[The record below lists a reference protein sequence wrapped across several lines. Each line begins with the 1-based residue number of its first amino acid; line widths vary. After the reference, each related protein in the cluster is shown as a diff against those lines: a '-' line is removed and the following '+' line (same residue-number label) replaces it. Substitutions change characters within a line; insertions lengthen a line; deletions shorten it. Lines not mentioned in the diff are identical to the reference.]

1 MRPKEGAFYVWTVK
15 EVQQLLP
22 ESVHGATEPLTS
34 GQLLM
39 KHYGLTEAGNISPN
53 QVRIP
58 GDTGGVLKPDRRA
71 GEWTLSDKGCFP
83 QDPKGELQGQNVLT
97 VRYSLELTAARF
109 GLDVE
114 AIRTLLNTGL
124 EKLFQARKH
133 RPKPHLDS
141 KMLAAWNGGAAVS
154 EA

>member
-1 MRPKEGAFYVWTVK
+1 MDK
-15 EVQQLLP
+15 
-22 ESVHGATEPLTS
+22 SC
-34 GQLLM
+34 
-39 KHYGLTEAGNISPN
+39 
-53 QVRIP
+53 
-58 GDTGGVLKPDRRA
+58 
-71 GEWTLSDKGCFP
+71 LS

-114 AIRTLLNTGL
+114 AVRTLLNSGL

-141 KMLAAWNGGAAVS
+141 KMLAAWNGEVLCLRPDPYVEFPFTRALMYVRYLVNINFFFVRFTVLNLQMSQLKPTVMHPRSHRDRSPALPGSGA
-154 EA
+154 